1 MMKRY
6 TIVIHGCLNCFPLL
20 SFLFFRVCL
29 VAIVLLFSCCVSF
42 GIDQVVDRVL
52 RTPTGQKWHS
62 FARTAHFKATPYLAY
77 FFNVTFEHY
86 MDVVLTTV
94 ETDDFAIDVYEYTV
108 HSHHYQSSDRPHAR
122 YDLCPVTETLFF
134 FFPCQSTHPSSTAR
148 AQVLILVQVFIRP
161 IPNASRGQRAPKA
174 IFAFRDQFV
183 CDYWG
188 GVHRRRP
195 H

>member
-134 FFPCQSTHPSSTAR
+134 FFPMPIYPPIIYGACTSVDSGPGFHTTHPQCKSWSASTESHFC
-148 AQVLILVQVFIRP
+148 I
-161 IPNASRGQRAPKA
+161 S
-174 IFAFRDQFV
+174 
-183 CDYWG
+183 
-188 GVHRRRP
+188 
-195 H
+195 